1 MLTEA
6 PASRSRARQGPSG
19 RASTSCFAA
28 RAGEARLLAG
38 NATQRRMQFRAVPC
52 APPNPSIERT
62 LSGLRP
68 PSASHV
74 KR

>member
-1 MLTEA
+1 MQTATPNPFVVL
-6 PASRSRARQGPSG
+6 GPPPFGRNKKAFSG
-19 RASTSCFAA
+19 SAA
-28 RAGEARLLAG
+28 NTRI
-38 NATQRRMQFRAVPC
+38 QVQAVHT